1 MPPNSHKNQLRS
13 IDFWPLKHGLQHHK
27 RMEEEDTSFLKK
39 LTRKRCLGV
48 DQGAPIKRSQG
59 GGALVHVDLEMDEE
73 RRENSSFYA
82 HKIRRK
88 EYVERE
94 LEP

>member
-13 IDFWPLKHGLQHHK
+13 RDFWPLKHGIQHHK

-48 DQGAPIKRSQG
+48 DQGALPKRSQG
-59 GGALVHVDLEMDEE
+59 GGVLVHVDLEMDEE
-73 RRENSSFYA
+73 RREELRLFGGG
-82 HKIRRK
+82 IRI
-88 EYVERE
+88 
-94 LEP
+94 L